1 VNNLHITYT
10 YNRIYLHAINY
21 TKNAPHHITINAYF
35 LKMIS
40 EESVMDVMNNILG
53 HSIDREMAQDIL
65 NYKMV
70 DDKDVTVLFSYT

>member
-1 VNNLHITYT
+1 
-10 YNRIYLHAINY
+10 
-21 TKNAPHHITINAYF
+21 
-35 LKMIS
+35 MIS